1 MVARHFYAFRALCIN
16 SSARTSLL
24 PHRSCAAPIPSEA
37 GQQRQRAGE
46 AAGGGAGGE
55 LSSVCEEPLT

>member
-37 GQQRQRAGE
+37 GQQRQPLVIARLVTGLCG
-46 AAGGGAGGE
+46 AASRDADG
-55 LSSVCEEPLT
+55 

>member
-46 AAGGGAGGE
+46 AAGGGAGAV
-55 LSSVCEEPLT
+55 S